1 MTPDTHNRDNATPKV
16 LLAHRFYFPDVTTYS
31 QMLRI
36 IGEHLDQDGFDVT
49 VFSTQP
55 GYNGVY
61 QGPSLP
67 RRAEE
72 AGLTVHRARIPGAGS
87 SLGRLLGGFVYGL
100 MLIAHCLR
108 HRRSYDAISVSTVP
122 PVIMGLCGTVA
133 ARLAGAKLVYHCM
146 DLYPE
151 IAVASGLSREGIVTK
166 IARRLDMITV
176 RAAAAVV
183 VLSDDMAATLTSRG
197 HHNLNVVTLNN
208 FTIEEASQAAELPSE
223 FARDGD
229 PTFRVLFAG
238 NLGRFQG
245 LETIMRGFL
254 AAQAEEPSLELCF
267 LGAGAMEPEL
277 RSMAGDELGR
287 SVKFWDHS
295 PLPVAM
301 AAIAEADLALVS
313 LAPGLINSAFPSK
326 TLMYLEMGTRILAV
340 VEPGSTL
347 ARLVEDEK
355 VGVVAGV
362 GDVEQ
367 LAEALKAEVARR
379 ASLHVHG
386 TDDGSL
392 VAHDPADSRSNAQS
406 VARRLF
412 GQANVLPA
420 WTRLFRD
427 IAKGQLISG
436 PGLRTAENHPIT
448 NPVSEPQT
456 TP

>member
-1 MTPDTHNRDNATPKV
+1 MNANSSKDSPSGQRV

-36 IGEHLDQDGFDVT
+36 IGEHLDKDGFDVT

-61 QGPSLP
+61 EGPSLP

-72 AGLTVHRARIPGAGS
+72 AGLTVRRARIPGAGS
-87 SLGRLLGGFVYGL
+87 SLGRLLGGLVYGL
-100 MLIAHCLR
+100 LLIAHCLR
-108 HRRSYDAISVSTVP
+108 NRRSYDAISVSTVP
-122 PVIMGLCGTVA
+122 PVIMGLCGTIA

-151 IAVASGLSREGIVTK
+151 IAVASGLSREGFVTR

-176 RAAAAVV
+176 RSAAAVV
-183 VLSDDMAATLTSRG
+183 VLSDDMAATLTTRG
-197 HHNLNVVTLNN
+197 HHNRNVVILNN
-208 FTIEEASQAAELPSE
+208 FTIEEASQAAELPAE
-223 FARDGD
+223 FARADDKADGERS
-229 PTFRVLFAG
+229 FRVLFAG

-245 LETIMRGFL
+245 LDTIMAGFL
-254 AAQAEEPSLELCF
+254 AARETEPSLELCF
-267 LGAGAMEPEL
+267 MGAGAMEPEL
-277 RSMAGDELGR
+277 RAMAGDELGR

-313 LAPGLINSAFPSK
+313 LAPGLIKSAFPSK

-340 VEPGSTL
+340 VEPGSAL
-347 ARLVEDEK
+347 ASLVEDEE

-362 GDVEQ
+362 GDAEQ
-367 LAEALKAEVARR
+367 LAAALKAEVVNRGHRDEHEARDR
-379 ASLHVHG
+379 A
-386 TDDGSL
+386 
-392 VAHDPADSRSNAQS
+392 RM

-412 GQANVLPA
+412 GQPTVLPA
-420 WTRLFRD
+420 WTDLYRD
-427 IAKGQLISG
+427 IAEGPITSG
-436 PGLRTAENHPIT
+436 ASLRTVENHPIAS
-448 NPVSEPQT
+448 PVSGHQT
-456 TP
+456 AP